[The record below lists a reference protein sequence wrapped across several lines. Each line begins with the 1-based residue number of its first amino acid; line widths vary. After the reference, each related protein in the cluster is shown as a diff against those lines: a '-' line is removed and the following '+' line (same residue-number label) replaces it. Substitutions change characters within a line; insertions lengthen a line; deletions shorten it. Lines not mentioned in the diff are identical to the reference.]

1 MFDPITIGA
10 ALTTASTAFAGLKR
24 AFQAGRDIESMTG
37 DLSRWMSAV
46 SDVEQKEKSAK
57 NPPIFR
63 KIFGSVEQ
71 EALEA
76 FAAKKKLEE
85 QRYELKTFIQFSH
98 GHKAWDELLAM
109 EGKIRKARQDQLY
122 RQQEIK
128 ERIIEGIFIF
138 ILLATI
144 VGFIWLVWYLKSIQE
159 EEMEISMWM
168 FWNVILTLVIAPAVW
183 AFRGL
188 IQEVKRIDILLN
200 KTREEYVTR
209 GELKDSTQAVMDA
222 LHRVEDKLDRV
233 LSNR

>member
-10 ALTTASTAFAGLKR
+10 CLTTASTAFAGLKK

-37 DLSRWMSAV
+37 DLSRWMGAV
-46 SDVEQKEKSAK
+46 SDIEQKEKSAK

-63 KIFGSVEQ
+63 KVFGSVEQ

-98 GHKAWDELLAM
+98 GH
-109 EGKIRKARQDQLY
+109 
-122 RQQEIK
+122 
-128 ERIIEGIFIF
+128 
-138 ILLATI
+138 
-144 VGFIWLVWYLKSIQE
+144 
-159 EEMEISMWM
+159 
-168 FWNVILTLVIAPAVW
+168 
-183 AFRGL
+183 RGL

-209 GELKDSTQAVMDA
+209 KEMRDDLGQVMDA
-222 LHRVEDKLDRV
+222 LHRLEDKLDKV
-233 LSNR
+233 LSKD